1 MSDDDATD
9 ENAPAADETATHT
22 EIDEAG
28 EGARS
33 DRAVHLSGGMLA
45 ALILVLALAIGGA
58 GYAIGHSSGGNDSND
73 GRVFNPISDVRDRSG
88 ADGSGGQQ
96 RDGHCDHRGPD
107 GDNSE
112 NGGGNGNGNGSGDNS
127 ESNRGST

>member
-9 ENAPAADETATHT
+9 ENAAATDVTATHT
-22 EIDEAG
+22 ETDEAG

-33 DRAVHLSGGMLA
+33 DRGVHLSSGILA

-58 GYAIGHSSGGNDSND
+58 GYAIGHSSGGNDSNN
-73 GRVFNPISDVRDRSG
+73 GRVFNPISDVRDRSE
-88 ADGSGGQQ
+88 ADGNGGGQQ
-96 RDGHCDHRGPD
+96 GDGHCDHRGRD
-107 GDNSE
+107 
-112 NGGGNGNGNGSGDNS
+112 GDNS